1 MGAALAQLV
10 AGPPPVILRPA
21 REEDVPAIAGLLA
34 AGQLSFLPGPRTAAT
49 SASASSPLTKA

>member
-10 AGPPPVILRPA
+10 AGPPPVILR
-21 REEDVPAIAGLLA
+21 
-34 AGQLSFLPGPRTAAT
+34 LSFLPGPRTAAT

>member
-10 AGPPPVILRPA
+10 AGPPPVILPA
-21 REEDVPAIAGLLA
+21 
-34 AGQLSFLPGPRTAAT
+34 GPRTAAT